1 MMIEQHFQGIAMK
14 LRYFRQ
20 GVIAFVLAIML
31 VGCGGSD
38 SAADG
43 DQGAVRY
50 YSTLYFQQNQ
60 LLALMSFD
68 GGFIYGFYQPDL
80 STPVYPDFAYA
91 GFFVVKRDSSA
102 SPENRV
108 GTNFDFDAHARSD
121 VSLLNVDAND
131 LRFTATLQ
139 SGSNSIGSSCVSAC

>member
-1 MMIEQHFQGIAMK
+1 MPARFLQHHSVILIDIQSVDEEVSAFCLTLRENTFLVSQAVVITMRHDRQHFQGVAMK
-14 LRYFRQ
+14 LRYFGQ

-50 YSTLYFQQNQ
+50 YSTLFFQQNQ

-68 GGFIYGFYQPDL
+68 GGLMFLCSMWRQPI
-80 STPVYPDFAYA
+80 SVSRPRCNPDQ
-91 GFFVVKRDSSA
+91 
-102 SPENRV
+102 
-108 GTNFDFDAHARSD
+108 
-121 VSLLNVDAND
+121 
-131 LRFTATLQ
+131 TAFHCKV
-139 SGSNSIGSSCVSAC
+139 NAA